1 MGQDSRTGFVLR
13 WLSLDNQDTTKP
25 ERAASP
31 RRERGKLNGAKQKQT
46 PGLLEEQQ
54 RRFYL
59 CIYFWVSHPQVQC
72 IFVIS
77 TAPPLQLLPG
87 PSHIFLSKF
96 MPSSSKIIIVTYST
110 GSN

>member
-13 WLSLDNQDTTKP
+13 WLYLDNQGTIKP

-31 RRERGKLNGAKQKQT
+31 RRERGKLKGAKQKQT

-87 PSHIFLSKF
+87 PSHIFLSNSCPLRLK
-96 MPSSSKIIIVTYST
+96 
-110 GSN
+110 